1 MFYENPRDIVVPI
14 IICHLFDG
22 NKDKSIDLP
31 LFQILFTIYLYY
43 FCVRMYL
50 IKDLNLRVPSWSVED
65 VTKWVNLIGFGEY
78 GNKFIYS
85 HVDGDLLLQLNEA
98 DLRYDIG
105 IENGIRRQHFKRELK
120 NLQLIADY
128 GSGNFAIWNFLKS
141 VRHDFCI
148 YTYPMIKAGINEDSL
163 MSMTDDQLL
172 TDCGIEK
179 SIHRLQIL
187 KKAQS
192 LKYYSKNIKTSLPT
206 NFQITLSCTKSKSV
220 YISYQNSG
228 SDLTHLLNA
237 FLRLHGYEISSNVIR
252 KEINKSCDQ
261 IRKTKN
267 FVLVLE
273 ASALDKCNDNNEQ
286 SNWFQRVRVDIDC
299 SHIR

>member
-1 MFYENPRDIVVPI
+1 
-14 IICHLFDG
+14 
-22 NKDKSIDLP
+22 
-31 LFQILFTIYLYY
+31 
-43 FCVRMYL
+43 MYL
-50 IKDLNLRVPSWSVED
+50 IKDLNMRVPSWSIED
-65 VTKWVNLIGFGEY
+65 VTKWVNQIGFGEY
-78 GNKFIYS
+78 EYNFIYS
-85 HVDGDLLLQLNEA
+85 HVDGDLLLQLNES

-105 IENGIRRQHFKRELK
+105 IENGIRRQHFMRELE
-120 NLQLIADY
+120 NLQMIADY
-128 GSGNFAIWNFLKS
+128 GSENFAIWNFLKS

-148 YTYPMIKAGINEDSL
+148 YTYPMIMAGINENSL

-192 LKYYSKNIKTSLPT
+192 LKNYTKNVKTSFST
-206 NFQITLSCTKSKSV
+206 NFQITLSCTTSKSV
-220 YISYQNSG
+220 YISYQSSG
-228 SDLTHLLNA
+228 SNLANLLNA
-237 FLRLHGYEISSNVIR
+237 FLRLHGYAISSNVIR

-267 FVLVLE
+267 FVVVLE
-273 ASALDKCNDNNEQ
+273 ASALDVCNDNNEQ
-286 SNWFQRVRVDIDC
+286 SNWFQRVRIDIDC